1 MSLEVKVALQKNRM
15 DYIKKILDEIPQLT
29 ENPRKQDIVTRLQL
43 LESYWSK
50 FETSHERL
58 CELKFEGLLAHEYVT
73 SGET

>member
-43 LESYWSK
+43 WNLIGPNSK
-50 FETSHERL
+50 PLMNASMN
-58 CELKFEGLLAHEYVT
+58 
-73 SGET
+73 